1 MIQIINLPPVL
12 IVADQ
17 TVAAGVTANYAIIM
31 TDPESN
37 PSLSLSVAGLQPW
50 ISLNGTT
57 LVISPLI
64 STKTGPYP
72 MNVTVSDGA
81 LTTISTFN
89 IIVSASSTT
98 STPPST
104 FNCGPSIPILT

>member
-1 MIQIINLPPVL
+1 
-12 IVADQ
+12 
-17 TVAAGVTANYAIIM
+17 M

-37 PSLSLSVAGLQPW
+37 PSFNLSVVGLQPW

-64 STKTGPYP
+64 STTTGPYP

-81 LTTISTFN
+81 LTTTSIFN